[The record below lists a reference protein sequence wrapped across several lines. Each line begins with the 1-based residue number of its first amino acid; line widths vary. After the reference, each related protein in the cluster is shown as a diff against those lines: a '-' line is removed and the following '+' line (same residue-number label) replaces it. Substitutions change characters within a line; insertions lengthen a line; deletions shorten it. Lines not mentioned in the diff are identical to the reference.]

1 LPLLRSS
8 TGSLPSPRIFFPL
21 QVAPVGA
28 SAMGWVSSLPI
39 VVGAVSLLPIGAGI
53 RVAGS
58 TAAGAMLRRGGLG
71 ESEQGGEEARPGRG
85 HGAGGAGADA
95 CWNSPV
101 LLM

>member
-71 ESEQGGEEARPGRG
+71 ESEQGRG